1 MQSVS
6 SFSARRA
13 LAGRVLASTRLVGFL
28 ALLANGCSSSEAP
41 ASGDSSAG
49 NSGGGA
55 LGQSGSVGAA
65 GAHTVAGSSSVGGS
79 NVGGGGASPVAGAA
93 GSNAGV
99 GGSSAGTAG
108 TVGLGGSAGVASGGV
123 SSGGG
128 AGSGGSAGN
137 GGNAGSG
144 GNAGNPPDVGPTPDA
159 ATRAKCTGT
168 SPIVCHL
175 GGNPGQYAVTAV
187 VGGSAAAN
195 TEIQAEMHR
204 LMMTPIISDAGAT
217 KRYSFVVDVR
227 TPEGQPVEDGPTE
240 GTPGLDLYFYGS
252 KGGPSETGATGAT
265 ALPELSLL
273 GVQALAKPVGLW
285 VAGDSTVCDQSDTD
299 YSGWAQMLPASFNYP
314 VSVGNLADSGESAV
328 SFLHNT
334 KMWPFISSNLQSGD
348 WVLIQ
353 FGHNDSN
360 DASGA
365 FHDDITT
372 MVTQA
377 KAKGAHPVLVSP
389 PARATFSGQTLTMQF
404 SYGWGVVPTVMKQIS
419 TEQSVP
425 YIDLTAT
432 TTDWYNKMGPSGW
445 QAYHALGTDKTH
457 TNRAGALMIAQFV
470 AAAIKSQGI
479 SPLDTYL
486 R

>member
-1 MQSVS
+1 MRSI
-6 SFSARRA
+6 SFDRARGALTSAACASARS
-13 LAGRVLASTRLVGFL
+13 VVFL
-28 ALLANGCSSSEAP
+28 ALFVNACSGSDAP
-41 ASGDSSAG
+41 ASSDSSAG
-49 NSGGGA
+49 SGTGGA
-55 LGQSGSVGAA
+55 LGQSGSVGHAGTNAIAGSTNNGGSAAGGSPNDAA
-65 GAHTVAGSSSVGGS
+65 GAPATS
-79 NVGGGGASPVAGAA
+79 
-93 GSNAGV
+93 
-99 GGSSAGTAG
+99 
-108 TVGLGGSAGVASGGV
+108 
-123 SSGGG
+123 
-128 AGSGGSAGN
+128 
-137 GGNAGSG
+137 AGSG
-144 GNAGNPPDVGPTPDA
+144 GNSAGSAGESEIGGAAGMPSGGTSSAGSSGSANGGSPPDVGPTPDA

-204 LMMTPIISDAGAT
+204 LMMTPIVTTAGAT

-252 KGGPSETGATGAT
+252 KGGPGETGSSGAT
-265 ALPELSLL
+265 VAPLLSEL
-273 GVQALAKPVGLW
+273 GVESMTKPVGLW
-285 VAGDSTVCDQSDTD
+285 VAGDSTVCDQTDTD

-334 KMWPFISSNLQSGD
+334 NMWGFIDSHLQSGD
-348 WVLIQ
+348 FVLIQ

-365 FHDDITT
+365 FHDDITS

-389 PARATFSGQTLTMQF
+389 PARATFSGQTLTTQF

-425 YIDLTAT
+425 YIDLTSI
-432 TTDWYNKMGPSGW
+432 TTDWYNKMGPNGW

-457 TNRAGALMIAQFV
+457 TNRAGALTIAGFV
-470 AAAIKSQGI
+470 AAAIKSQNI
-479 SPLDTYL
+479 SPLDGYL